1 MTAPLLQVAEGTKAV
16 AEGDYRQVREFPGND
31 ELNLLTQSFNAM
43 TRQLTEAR
51 DQVETKQREVE
62 NAKTYLERV
71 LGNLSA
77 GVVVLDKDFDLVTA
91 NHGASRILGY
101 SLMQQADR
109 PLSEIDPALSTAL
122 ATAFADH
129 ALTASPR
136 ILGSSRFEVKRAPHV
151 AFRVHP
157 GRHAERNGEH

>member
-1 MTAPLLQVAEGTKAV
+1 MPKATI
-16 AEGDYRQVREFPGND
+16 DKCSEFPGND

-62 NAKTYLERV
+62 NAKAYLERV
-71 LGNLSA
+71 LANLSA
-77 GVVVLDKDFDLVTA
+77 GVVVLNKDFDLVTA

-101 SLMQQADR
+101 PLMQQADR
-109 PLSEIDPALSTAL
+109 PLSDIDAALSAAL

-129 ALTASPR
+129 ALTASPKD
-136 ILGSSRFEVKRAPHV
+136 SWQQQVEVKRAP
-151 AFRVHP
+151 AP
-157 GRHAERNGEH
+157 SAPELNKAAKPA

>member
-62 NAKTYLERV
+62 NAKTYWSVCWPIFR
-71 LGNLSA
+71 
-77 GVVVLDKDFDLVTA
+77 
-91 NHGASRILGY
+91 R
-101 SLMQQADR
+101 
-109 PLSEIDPALSTAL
+109 ALSC
-122 ATAFADH
+122 
-129 ALTASPR
+129 
-136 ILGSSRFEVKRAPHV
+136 
-151 AFRVHP
+151 
-157 GRHAERNGEH
+157 